1 MGVNIEVDALRNEL
15 RECCGIISGV
25 CAEIVRCV
33 EENRLEA
40 GRMDEELAF
49 LYHLK
54 SRREN
59 ILHQIGEITA
69 RWGGPGN
76 VD

>member
-1 MGVNIEVDALRNEL
+1 MGINIEVDALRAEL
-15 RECCGIISGV
+15 REV
-25 CAEIVRCV
+25 CRTIRGACEEIARCV
-33 EENRLEA
+33 EAGQLEA
-40 GRMDEELAF
+40 GRMDEELSF
-49 LYHLK
+49 LYHLRE
-54 SRREN
+54 RRAA